1 MNRFCL
7 IALLLVC
14 LAFSGCRSQRTN
26 AYQELQQRDERFHLE
41 DQIFALKAK
50 VDTLESELK
59 SCKRDNRVLRS
70 GDKIDQ
76 GSSRGPK
83 TLDVPDPDTLL
94 PDGDLKLEGFD
105 ALDSGGTDDPLPAP
119 PSDLNEPAS
128 SGGESKNDESNN
140 GETSVIREATAS
152 LQGPR
157 LTIQSEASDMPQI
170 DAARTGGFDDDQQ
183 LGDDGLLVLLK
194 APLRPASV
202 DVALLD
208 PTLAGDPEARVG
220 NWHLD
225 ARAVARQWR
234 DHASGGQLLAKL
246 KWPNQPPRSRHLRL
260 YVRTVTVDGQSTI
273 VEQDVR
279 VDLATGEARAW
290 KSVPSKTSVSTNP
303 PQGSA
308 AKKPQSQTRRGRKLS
323 AKKKRP
329 AWTPYR

>member
-14 LAFSGCRSQRTN
+14 FAFSGCRSQRTN
-26 AYQELQQRDERFHLE
+26 AYQELQRRAERFHLE

-50 VDTLESELK
+50 VETLESELK

-70 GDKIDQ
+70 GDKIGQ
-76 GSSRGPK
+76 GSSRGSN

-94 PDGDLKLEGFD
+94 PSGDLKLEGFD
-105 ALDSGGTDDPLPAP
+105 TLDSGGNDDPLPAP
-119 PSDLNEPAS
+119 PSNYNEPAS
-128 SGGESKNDESNN
+128 SGGESKNGES
-140 GETSVIREATAS
+140 SVIRESSAS

-157 LTIQSEASDMPQI
+157 LTVQSEASDMPQI

-183 LGDDGLLVLLK
+183 PGDDGLLVLLR
-194 APLRPASV
+194 APLRPASI

-208 PTLAGDPEARVG
+208 PALAGDPEARVG

-225 ARAVARQWR
+225 AQAVARQWR
-234 DHASGGQLLAKL
+234 DHVSGGQLLAKL
-246 KWPNQPPRSRHLRL
+246 NWPNQPPRSRHLRL
-260 YVRTVTVDGQSTI
+260 YVRTVTADGQSTI
-273 VEQDVR
+273 VEQDVQ
-279 VDLATGEARAW
+279 VKLATGRARVW
-290 KSVPSKTSVSTNP
+290 KSVSSKTSAASTDP
-303 PQGSA
+303 SQGPA

-323 AKKKRP
+323 AQKKRP